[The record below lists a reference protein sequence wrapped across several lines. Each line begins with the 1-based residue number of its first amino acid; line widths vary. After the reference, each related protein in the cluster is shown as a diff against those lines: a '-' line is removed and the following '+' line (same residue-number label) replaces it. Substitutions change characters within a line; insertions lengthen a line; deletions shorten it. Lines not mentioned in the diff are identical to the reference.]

1 MTKCPRLDMTRTC
14 SVDGYRADPHMGQE
28 QLQRARQQLHG
39 IPHPPPLG
47 KAVVRDSKD
56 PQERVIVF
64 RATSWALFVH
74 AYRAGNPPTETA
86 N

>member
-1 MTKCPRLDMTRTC
+1 MDTAPTRIWVKSSYSGHDNNCMEFLT
-14 SVDGYRADPHMGQE
+14 
-28 QLQRARQQLHG
+28 
-39 IPHPPPLG
+39 PPPLG